1 MSAPTTPPPS
11 PPTSTLDRREEPLEE
26 LIVQLRPRLRQI
38 LSSYR
43 IPYPD
48 SEDLVQD
55 TLVAAFC
62 HWDSIHTQDAWLVG
76 TLRNKCAMYWK
87 RRRSNPMQAV
97 DLLIL
102 ESLSEPL
109 PPDQERSERLWDL
122 ENLFRGLCERHRMVL
137 WLRFGLGMST
147 FEVAEHTGY
156 HHTSIRKLI
165 CRCVA
170 RLQRGLA
177 STPPEAGPKPA

>member
-1 MSAPTTPPPS
+1 MSAPSSPPS
-11 PPTSTLDRREEPLEE
+11 STAPPALDRREEQLTE

-48 SEDLVQD
+48 SEDLLQD
-55 TLVAAFC
+55 TFIAAFC
-62 HWDSIHTQDAWLVG
+62 NWDSIQTQDAWLIG

-87 RRRSNPMQAV
+87 RQRSNRLQAV
-97 DLLIL
+97 DLPML

-109 PPDQERSERLWDL
+109 PPVQERSEQLWDL
-122 ENLFRGLCERHRMVL
+122 ESLFGSLCQKHRTVL

-147 FEVAEHTGY
+147 LEVAARTGY

-165 CRCVA
+165 CRCVV
-170 RLQRGLA
+170 RLQRGLSA
-177 STPPEAGPKPA
+177 APP

>member
-1 MSAPTTPPPS
+1 VSAPTSTS
-11 PPTSTLDRREEPLEE
+11 SSTLDQREKLLEE

-48 SEDLVQD
+48 SEDLLQD
-55 TLVAAFC
+55 SLIAAYC
-62 HWDSIHTQDAWLVG
+62 QWDSILTQDAWLIG

-87 RRRSNPMQAV
+87 RQRSNPLQAV
-97 DLLIL
+97 DLPIL

-109 PPDQERSERLWDL
+109 PPFQERSEQLWDL
-122 ENLFRGLCERHRMVL
+122 ESLFSRLCERHRTVL

-147 FEVAEHTGY
+147 LEVAAHTGY
-156 HHTSIRKLI
+156 HPTSIRKLI

-170 RLQRGLA
+170 RLQRGLESA
-177 STPPEAGPKPA
+177 SP

>member
-1 MSAPTTPPPS
+1 MSTPG
-11 PPTSTLDRREEPLEE
+11 DGREEAIEE
-26 LIVQLRPRLRQI
+26 LISQLRPRLRQI
-38 LSSYR
+38 LTSYR

-62 HWDSIHTQDAWLVG
+62 QWDSIQTQDAWLVG

-87 RRRSNPMQAV
+87 RQRSNRLQAV
-97 DLLIL
+97 DLLTL

-109 PPDQERSERLWDL
+109 PPAQELSQQLWDL
-122 ENLFRGLCERHRMVL
+122 ESVFGKLREKHRTVL

-147 FEVAEHTGY
+147 FEVAAHTGY
-156 HHTSIRKLI
+156 HPTSIRKLV

-170 RLQRGLA
+170 RLQRGLMSA
-177 STPPEAGPKPA
+177 PP